1 MNSLKPIKLST
12 ILIPRKKCLVR
23 IVPRK
28 PEATSLNRVMA
39 FNAEEVNTFFSNLEC
54 TFQQYKFLPNRIYNV
69 DETGISNVH
78 IPGRILATKGQKHV
92 GAVTSGE
99 RGKLTTVI
107 CAMSAS
113 GDFVPPMFIFGRG
126 KMQYEL
132 TKNGPTNAVYSVSK
146 NGWVNE
152 DLFFRWMKHFAAHV
166 KCSVND
172 KVLLVMDN
180 HCSHSTLKIF
190 EFCKES
196 SIVIVTLPPH
206 TSHRLQPLEICF
218 YGPLKTAYNQECGN
232 FMKTRNYQKIQQT
245 DIAEIFKK
253 AYNRTATIEKAVKGF
268 ETAGIFPLNPHV
280 INEEELAPTQ
290 IIVEENQSEINKQN
304 KNPKE
309 NKDGMY
315 SKIYEDPKPDLSG
328 ISAQK
333 KSFNNSKKKK
343 KPETYDSSTD
353 DSESI
358 DFITNHEE
366 TDNEGKTVQ
375 ATTSFANLLPL
386 PKVGNLPQK
395 KKSRK
400 TYSKIFTSTPN
411 REELES
417 KENAKERK
425 AALAKN
431 KQVKR
436 SLVDT
441 GERQTQ

>member
-1 MNSLKPIKLST
+1 
-12 ILIPRKKCLVR
+12 
-23 IVPRK
+23 
-28 PEATSLNRVMA
+28 
-39 FNAEEVNTFFSNLEC
+39 
-54 TFQQYKFLPNRIYNV
+54 
-69 DETGISNVH
+69 
-78 IPGRILATKGQKHV
+78 
-92 GAVTSGE
+92 
-99 RGKLTTVI
+99 
-107 CAMSAS
+107 
-113 GDFVPPMFIFGRG
+113 
-126 KMQYEL
+126 
-132 TKNGPTNAVYSVSK
+132 
-146 NGWVNE
+146 
-152 DLFFRWMKHFAAHV
+152 MKHFAAHV

-196 SIVIVTLPPH
+196 GIVIVTLPPH
-206 TSHRLQPLEICF
+206 TSHRLQPLDICF

-400 TYSKIFTSTPN
+400 THSKIFTSTPN

-417 KENAKERK
+417 NENAKERK

-441 GERQTQ
+441 GERQTQENFTSKKKKLEVATEPCVLCNEFGKDGEWWLVCINCGMAAHAECAGSSIRNDYICDLCIN